1 MWQPLAWV
9 SREALGGGRE
19 SAAALLPKSGCVLP
33 ILRMETWGSEK
44 YVSFLAQ
51 CWFGAFI
58 VTLLHLVSSSIHLR
72 AEKTVVQG
80 GGITLQG
87 SLA

>member
-44 YVSFLAQ
+44 
-51 CWFGAFI
+51 
-58 VTLLHLVSSSIHLR
+58 
-72 AEKTVVQG
+72 
-80 GGITLQG
+80 
-87 SLA
+87 